1 MKIPKQETIVETY
14 LRDETDDTKEYIV
27 TRNLLGKYTLYKVKE
42 NDYEK
47 VKTADTPIEFKKIAR
62 KDWSE

>member
-1 MKIPKQETIVETY
+1 MKIPKQETVTETY
-14 LRDETDDTKEYIV
+14 TRDEVAKYIV

-47 VKTADTPIEFKKIAR
+47 LKTAETPVGFKEIVM
-62 KDWSE
+62 KDWSK

>member
-1 MKIPKQETIVETY
+1 MKISKQETITETY
-14 LRDETDDTKEYIV
+14 TRDKVKEYIV

-47 VKTADTPIEFKKIAR
+47 LKTAETPVGFKEIVM
-62 KDWSE
+62 KDWSK